1 MIRFFLNVLAVV
13 VAAYLLPGVYLD
25 GVWSAIVLAIVL
37 GILNVTLKPLLI
49 LFTIPV
55 TVVTLGFF
63 ILVINAI
70 IILIADQL
78 LRGFEVDGFWWALLF
93 SLLLWITNSFFKDV
107 SGKNKKKGADAP

>member
-107 SGKNKKKGADAP
+107 SGRNKKKGAEAP